1 MMFFFAIT
9 IWDQQNYIESF
20 ETLNKRK
27 SVPGAEKEIF
37 QTMLLNHHNLVTY
50 PRNFSDKLPQNSF
63 LFEAG
68 LKHLRTNN
76 PFFGGYFP
84 GIYFQDP

>member
-1 MMFFFAIT
+1 MIRSYLIPKYNLQTPYGLLSTRDDALSLVWCFFFAIT

-37 QTMLLNHHNLVTY
+37 QTMLLNHHNLV
-50 PRNFSDKLPQNSF
+50 
-63 LFEAG
+63 
-68 LKHLRTNN
+68 N
-76 PFFGGYFP
+76 PP
-84 GIYFQDP
+84 PEI